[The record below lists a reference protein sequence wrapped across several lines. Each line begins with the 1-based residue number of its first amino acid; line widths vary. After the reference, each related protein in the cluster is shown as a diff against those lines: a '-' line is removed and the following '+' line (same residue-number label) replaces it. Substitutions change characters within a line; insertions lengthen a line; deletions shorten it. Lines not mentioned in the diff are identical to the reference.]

1 MLPQSVWKVHGAE
14 SSPYAATFHVQSVA
28 NDHEMYRVTR
38 IHRKEIKTSMP
49 LTLVRV
55 DPIDCANAASWYFIK
70 GSYDS
75 LLEFAEDFSFS
86 FDSTLSDSA
95 AKGGKL
101 MAFAGRPLTEAE
113 KCSNLVP
120 ELGQLLKKF
129 QLLGVV
135 ELDIRISPETIETVA
150 ELRTAQIRTLL
161 ISSWFLLI
169 LSKCYSSKF

>member
-86 FDSTLSDSA
+86 FDSTPSDSA

-135 ELDIRISPETIETVA
+135 ELDMKISPETIETVA

-169 LSKCYSSKF
+169 YSKFYGSKF